1 MSNPP
6 MVKVIPILRASP
18 AFVPFQVSQLLV
30 SLAVAGT
37 HLVVVVVLHLLPVHI
52 SDHQSPVMTRLTQV
66 TRMIIHEMKE
76 NVMPLST
83 AFELIW

>member
-52 SDHQSPVMTRLTQV
+52 SDHQSPVMTRLTPV
-66 TRMIIHEMKE
+66 TRMIMLEMRK
-76 NVMPLST
+76 NVMLLST
-83 AFELIW
+83 VFGLIW